1 MRAEIDQIAT
11 EIRADTKSG
20 ATTLAARGL
29 DALDLLASDLPKDN
43 NRAEKSVVELVRTL
57 DGLRRSMGA
66 IGTQAVLT
74 ASRAQRLVAGGLS
87 WSTALNRA
95 VTKERETLG
104 QANRT
109 IAVLAKRELGGGGDF
124 VSCSWS
130 TTAQQVLVALEPELV
145 RMGEGHRMSD
155 GMRGAKWLAARG
167 IDVDVIP
174 DGALP
179 TVVDGSRAVLIG
191 ADHVLSDGS
200 VVNRC
205 SSFSLALAAKWFE
218 VPFIVVCQRIKL
230 GGGQEATIEKSPDLF
245 RRLPAGVTGSAP
257 IFDVTPAGIITR
269 VITESGSMTAT
280 EAGEVGR
287 GIERLREQ
295 ILGS

>member
-1 MRAEIDQIAT
+1 MRAEIDQIAA

-29 DALDLLASDLPKDN
+29 DALDILASNLPKGSD
-43 NRAEKSVVELVRTL
+43 RAEKAVIEHVRIL

-66 IGTQAVLT
+66 IGTQAVLA
-74 ASRAQRLVAGGLS
+74 ASRAQGLVAGGMS
-87 WSTALNRA
+87 WSAALHRA

-109 IAVLAKRELGGGGDF
+109 IAVLAKRKLGAGGVF

-130 TTAQQVLVALEPELV
+130 TTAQQALVALEPELV
-145 RMGEGHRMSD
+145 RMGEGHRMGD
-155 GMRGAKWLAARG
+155 GVRGAQWLSARG
-167 IDVDVIP
+167 IDVEIVP

-179 TVVDGSRAVLIG
+179 TIVEDARAVLVG

-205 SSFSLALAAKWFE
+205 SSFSLALTAKWYE

-230 GGGQEATIEKSPDLF
+230 GGGREAKLEESPELF
-245 RRLPAGVTGSAP
+245 RRLPSGVTGRAP
-257 IFDVTPAGIITR
+257 VFDVTPADLVTR

-287 GIERLREQ
+287 GIARLREQ
-295 ILGS
+295 IIGS